1 MARGDGGTRKR
12 TYQRKNGT
20 QTRWVGW
27 IDLGPGRDAQGRRQ
41 TRIVEE
47 RAFGT
52 KTEAKDW
59 LATKRAEL
67 RVRAAPVDRRHGR
80 LTVEAV
86 LAAYVKH
93 GTTLG
98 EWSPSHARRT
108 KGIVERDL
116 ASLHDIRVDE
126 LSVEDVEALIERRQ
140 EGGASPNTIRLMRNA
155 LSAAINLAIRRELLS
170 PWANVAGR
178 AQAPTVRRE
187 APRYIPPELV
197 PAFIDGLADER
208 FRVLIL
214 TAMTLALRPSEA
226 VGLLWSDVDLDTREL
241 TIRGSVQYEGKSY
254 VRRDRP
260 KDEEPRTIAMPAFLA
275 DLLREHRKEQIAER
289 QSDYA
294 DLAPMPRRSPAMI
307 RKADLARRRH
317 DERRQRRMIN
327 DAAWPGLVFTSRD
340 GAPVYEAGVN
350 RRLALIVDRINR
362 ARQEAKLGIAL
373 EPLPRVT
380 FYQLRHT
387 GATWMLSTGV
397 PEHELQ
403 AIMGHSSPTMTR
415 RYAVVLKPQRHA
427 AADRLDAFMD
437 KAIGTMAES
446 AVPGVAG

>member
-20 QTRWVGW
+20 QTRWIGW
-27 IDLGPGRDAQGRRQ
+27 IDLGPGRDAQGRRRA
-41 TRIVEE
+41 RIVEE

-52 KTEAKDW
+52 KSEAKDW

-67 RVRAAPVDRRHGR
+67 RVRSAPVDRRHGR
-80 LTVEAV
+80 LTVEAT
-86 LAAYVKH
+86 LAAYIEH

-98 EWSPSHARRT
+98 DWSPSHARRT
-108 KGIVERDL
+108 KGIVEHDL
-116 ASLHDIRVDE
+116 APLHDIRVDE
-126 LSVEDVEALIERRQ
+126 LSVSDVEALIERRQ
-140 EGGASPNTIRLMRNA
+140 NDGASPNTIRLARNA

-197 PAFIDGLADER
+197 PTFIDGLADER

-214 TAMTLALRPSEA
+214 TALTLALRPSEA
-226 VGLLWSDVDLDTREL
+226 IGLRWSDIDLDGREI
-241 TIRGSVQYEGKSY
+241 TIRGSIQYEGQSY

-260 KDEEPRTIAMPAFLA
+260 KDEEPRTIALPAFLA
-275 DLLREHRKEQIAER
+275 DLLREHRKEQVAER
-289 QSDYA
+289 EADYA
-294 DLAPMPRRSPAMI
+294 DIAPMPLRTPAMI
-307 RKADLARRRH
+307 RKADLVRRRH
-317 DERRQRRMIN
+317 DERRLRRKVN
-327 DAAWPGLVFTSRD
+327 DAAWPGLVSTARD
-340 GAPVYEAGVN
+340 GGPVYEAGVN
-350 RRLALIVDRINR
+350 RRLALIVDRINEARRER
-362 ARQEAKLGIAL
+362 ALGVAP

-403 AIMGHSSPTMTR
+403 AIMGHSSPAMTR
-415 RYAVVLKPQRHA
+415 RYAVVMKPQRRA
-427 AADRLDAFMD
+427 AADRLDAFMRRAD
-437 KAIGTMAES
+437 APAAEGTAPE
-446 AVPGVAG
+446 VAG